1 MREASRHPFFHTNM
15 ITIISENQ
23 LPQSELSL
31 WIKAKQAVGT
41 GNFKYAVSILRT
53 LVKRQPGFLEGR
65 KVLRACEIK
74 TTPEA
79 GRRSSLFGG
88 VRLTTTRKNPE
99 TVLVSVEDDL
109 ERDPYSVSANEALF
123 AAANDLN
130 LPDLAAFALDTICQ
144 GQPNAKRHMHMLANH
159 YIKHE
164 QFSEAAETYRRI
176 LQIDRTDA
184 IAIRG
189 EKDCAAK
196 ASMRQGN
203 WEGSGDFRT
212 KMKNK
217 NATSDLE
224 SGDKVGLT
232 KAELEDRL
240 ARLSA
245 DYANDNTNLQVVKDI
260 GSVYEQ
266 LEDYGNAYSFYAYA
280 YQLSGNADVSINDK
294 AIAMREKALQAELDY
309 YEQLIA
315 ADPSNEEAKATLAQR
330 RKEIALEVVA
340 DAQAQVEANPT
351 DAQLQFRYGQ
361 ALFDA
366 GQFTEAIP
374 ALQRARTNPN
384 LRIKSMLMLGKC
396 YASKNMTDMAIRQLE
411 DADKELVMMDETKK
425 EILYMIGCL
434 YETADKKD
442 KALESFKTI
451 YEVDYGYKDV
461 ATKVESAYS

>member
-1 MREASRHPFFHTNM
+1 M

-23 LPQSELSL
+23 LPQSELNL

-99 TVLVSVEDDL
+99 TVLVNVEDDL
-109 ERDPYSVSANEALF
+109 EKDPYSVSANEALF

-184 IAIRG
+184 IAIRS

-217 NATSDLE
+217 NATADLE

-232 KAELEDRL
+232 KAELEERL

-340 DAQAQVEANPT
+340 DAKAQVEANPT

-366 GQFTEAIP
+366 GQYSEAIP
-374 ALQRARTNPN
+374 ALQRARSNPN

-396 YASKNMTDMAIRQLE
+396 YASKNMTDMAIHQLE
-411 DADKELVMMDETKK
+411 EADKELVMMDETKK

-434 YETADKKD
+434 YETSGKKD

-461 ATKVESAYS
+461 ASKVESAYS

>member
-1 MREASRHPFFHTNM
+1 M

-23 LPQSELSL
+23 LPQNELNL

-65 KVLRACEIK
+65 KVLRACEVK

-99 TVLVSVEDDL
+99 TVLVNVEDDL
-109 ERDPYSVSANEALF
+109 EKDPYSVSANEALF

-130 LPDLAAFALDTICQ
+130 LPELAAFALDTICQ

-203 WEGSGDFRT
+203 WEASGDFRT
-212 KMKNK
+212 KMKNR

-340 DAQAQVEANPT
+340 DAKAQVEANPT

-366 GQFTEAIP
+366 GQYSEAIP

-384 LRIKSMLMLGKC
+384 LRIKAMLMLGKC
-396 YASKNMTDMAIRQLE
+396 YASKNMTDMAIHQLE
-411 DADKELVMMDETKK
+411 EADKELVMMDDTKK

-434 YETADKKD
+434 YETAGKKD

-461 ATKVESAYS
+461 ASKVESAYS

>member
-1 MREASRHPFFHTNM
+1 M

-23 LPQSELSL
+23 LPQSELNL

-99 TVLVSVEDDL
+99 TVLVNVEDDL
-109 ERDPYSVSANEALF
+109 EKDPYSVSANEALF

-184 IAIRG
+184 IAIRS

-340 DAQAQVEANPT
+340 DAKAQVEANPT

-366 GQFTEAIP
+366 GQYSEAIP
-374 ALQRARTNPN
+374 ALQRARSNPN

-396 YASKNMTDMAIRQLE
+396 YASKNMTDMAIHQLE
-411 DADKELVMMDETKK
+411 EADKELVMMDETKK

-434 YETADKKD
+434 YETSGKKD

-461 ATKVESAYS
+461 ASKVESAYS